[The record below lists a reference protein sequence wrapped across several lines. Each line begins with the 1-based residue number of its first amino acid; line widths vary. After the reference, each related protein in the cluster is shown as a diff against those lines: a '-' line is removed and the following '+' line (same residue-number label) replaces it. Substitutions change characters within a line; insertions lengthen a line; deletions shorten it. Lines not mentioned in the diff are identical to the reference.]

1 MFRSLRILLIF
12 LSMMGLLGAQQGAYG
27 QQQAA
32 QAPDLQKMQK
42 KIDLLEKELQELKN
56 EMRAATAAAPSAAQ
70 APAEELPTEAVP
82 GPSVEV
88 TTQTRQAEEHG
99 EEVKQS
105 NSLNFYGFAMLDSGY
120 NFGSIN
126 PDWSDVERPTQ
137 LPSSHE
143 QYGPN
148 GSTFWGVRQTRFG
161 VKSSTQTD
169 LGELKTIFEFE
180 LFGTGVDAGQTT
192 FRLRHAWGELGQ
204 FGAGQTWSPF
214 MDIDVFPN
222 SLEYWGP
229 NGMVF
234 FRNVQVRWTP
244 IQGASNVVIAL
255 ERPGASAD
263 GGVYA
268 DHVDVQN
275 VVPQFKWPDLSGHAR
290 LAREWGYIQ
299 VGAIVRK
306 IAWVDTAGAEFNLSG
321 TAIGWGV
328 NTSSNIKVTDNNT
341 ARLSVV
347 YGKAI
352 ENYMNDAPVD
362 IGVKNNFSNPA
373 SPVKGVPLPVLGVVA
388 FLDHNWNDQFST
400 AAGYSM
406 VNIDNSNAMTRN
418 AYHQGHY
425 ALANLLYHPV
435 KQVTMGGEFQ
445 FGRRVNFSDGFNYN
459 DYKLQFSFR
468 YDWSKGFEW

>member
-1 MFRSLRILLIF
+1 MLFNRLRISLILLSVF
-12 LSMMGLLGAQQGAYG
+12 GLFGALQRGFAQQ
-27 QQQAA
+27 QVA
-32 QAPDLQKMQK
+32 QTPDLQQMQQ
-42 KIDLLEKELQELKN
+42 KIALLEKELNELKE
-56 EMRAATAAAPSAAQ
+56 EMKAAKAGTTSTKAPAADLAATAI
-70 APAEELPTEAVP
+70 P
-82 GPSVEV
+82 GPGVQA
-88 TTQTRQAEEHG
+88 TTETRQAEQHS
-99 EEVKQS
+99 EEATQS

-126 PDWSDVERPTQ
+126 PDWSDTERPTQ
-137 LPSSHE
+137 LPAATG

-161 VKSSTQTD
+161 VKSSTATP

-192 FRLRHAWGELGQ
+192 FRLRHAWGELGH

-244 IQGASNVVIAL
+244 IQGNSNVMIAL

-268 DHVDVQN
+268 DRIAVEN
-275 VVPQFKWPDLSGHAR
+275 IAPQFKWPDLSGHAR
-290 LAREWGYIQ
+290 LARNWGYVQ

-306 IAWVDTAGAEFNLSG
+306 IAWVDQGGTAFNLSG

-328 NTSSNIKVTDNNT
+328 NTSSNVKITKNDT
-341 ARLSVV
+341 ARMSVV

-362 IGVKNNFSNPA
+362 VGVKTNFSNPVT
-373 SPVKGVPLPVLGVVA
+373 PIKGVPLPVLGVVA
-388 FLDHNWNDQFST
+388 FLDHNWSEKFST

-406 VNIDNSNAMTRN
+406 VNIENSDAMASN

-459 DYKLQFSFR
+459 DYKMQFSFR